1 MLTLLLL
8 IAGTWHDL
16 HLSKTILHYNAGKQS
31 FEISIHIFIDDL
43 ENAILLDGSS
53 PLYLETSKETENAEE
68 KLIAYIQRSFQLFI
82 DGKSVN
88 LNFIGREPST
98 DVLAIWCY
106 FEVSDVQEEPGEFW
120 VENKLLLDLFEDQK
134 NLMNITGPGLQEY
147 HLLDS
152 EEPVARI
159 KLK

>member
-1 MLTLLLL
+1 MLTFYLLL
-8 IAGTWHDL
+8 AGIWHDL
-16 HLSKTILHYNAGKQS
+16 HLSKTIFHYNAGKKS
-31 FEISIHIFIDDL
+31 FEISIHIFVDDL

-53 PLYLETSKETENAEE
+53 PLYLETSKETADAEE
-68 KLIAYIQRSFQLFI
+68 KLVVYIQNSLQLFI
-82 DGKSVN
+82 DGKSAV
-88 LNFIGREPST
+88 LEYIGREPST

-106 FEVSDVQEEPGEFW
+106 FQVSDVKEPAEFW
-120 VENKLLLDLFEDQK
+120 LDNKLLLDLFDDQK